1 MSTPRRVSLP
11 LAEAP
16 HPEAGP
22 AARPRLLP
30 AWRALADWREP
41 YLIPLIILVATR
53 GILSRLLPLAAE
65 DAYITY
71 RYSRNLALGLGAVFN
86 PGEHVLGFTSPLWM
100 VWNALGY
107 AFTRDP
113 VTWSRISTLVGDGV
127 TLVVAASLLSRHA
140 SRASAWCF
148 AFVFAAWIAFT
159 GVAISGME
167 NSMMVT
173 FIVLSAGLAESR
185 SRATGFVLGAL
196 ALIRP
201 EGLVTA
207 ALIALWARWRDR
219 FVALAITAFGIIAL
233 TAYFGSPLPQS
244 LAAKAHIYGTPGPWA
259 GRHWW
264 EWAFPFALGRWPI
277 MPDARFLF
285 LSTVL
290 AAPAAL
296 SGLGVLWRVRSTGLA
311 AATTACLVVW
321 LGYSL
326 VGVAYFFWYLV
337 VPLAG
342 WFLLAAMG
350 IPRIVRGWQ
359 VYASMAL
366 LVLGCWTVVWELYAG
381 RAHAE
386 LAFEA
391 VAQYLVDH
399 STPWQ
404 RVLLE
409 PIGIVGYRAKLVVL
423 DEVGLVSPK
432 IAARRMQGPGWETDI
447 VAAEKPEWI
456 VVRRGAL
463 RHLEEFAGAGAPF
476 RNVAERDSLLARY
489 AVATTVSE
497 NDGDA
502 ALVVLRRRE

>member
-1 MSTPRRVSLP
+1 M
-11 LAEAP
+11 AEAP
-16 HPEAGP
+16 NI
-22 AARPRLLP
+22 AAESAAPPRLFP
-30 AWRALADWREP
+30 AWRVLFDWREP
-41 YLIPLIILVATR
+41 YLIPLVILLLTRIILA
-53 GILSRLLPLAAE
+53 RLLPLAAE
-65 DAYITY
+65 DAYITF
-71 RYSRNLALGLGAVFN
+71 RYSRNLALGLGPVFN

-100 VWNALGY
+100 AWNALGY
-107 AFTRDP
+107 ALTRDP
-113 VTWSRISTLVGDGV
+113 VTWSRVSTLIGDMV
-127 TLVVAASLLSRHA
+127 TLVIAASLLSRHA

-159 GVAISGME
+159 GVSISGME

-173 FIVLSAGLAESR
+173 LILLSAGLAETR
-185 SRATGFVLGAL
+185 GRATGVALGAL

-207 ALIALWARWRDR
+207 ALIALWTRWRDR
-219 FVALAITAFGIIAL
+219 FVALAIAATGFAL
-233 TAYFGSPLPQS
+233 LAWYFGSPLPQS

-285 LSTVL
+285 LGTVL

-296 SGLGVLWRVRSTGLA
+296 SGLGVLWRIRRTGLA
-311 AATTACLVVW
+311 AATFACLAVW

-350 IPRIVRGWQ
+350 LPRIVKGWTI
-359 VYASMAL
+359 YASAAL

-391 VAQYLVDH
+391 VADYLVAH

-404 RVLLE
+404 KVLLE
-409 PIGIVGYRAKLVVL
+409 PIGIVGYRVKLIVL
-423 DEVGLVSPK
+423 DEVGLVSPR
-432 IAARRMQGPGWETDI
+432 IAERRMQGAGWETDI

-463 RHLEEFAGAGAPF
+463 RNLEEFAGVGAPF
-476 RNVAERDSLLARY
+476 RNAAERDALLARY
-489 AVATTVSE
+489 AVATTVSDA
-497 NDGDA
+497 DGDA